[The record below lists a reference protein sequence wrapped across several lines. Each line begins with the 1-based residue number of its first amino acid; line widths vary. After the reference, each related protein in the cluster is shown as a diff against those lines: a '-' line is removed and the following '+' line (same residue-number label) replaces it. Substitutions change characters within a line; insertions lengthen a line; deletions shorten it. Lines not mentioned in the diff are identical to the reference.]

1 MSEIGTRPSIISSLL
16 LTRSSYTSFDGR
28 RNGRLQLFI
37 CNYAFHQCLFV
48 FQFLRHIGQEVIIF
62 NHAQNDVCHKICRG
76 CCSTRYKS
84 LRHPPRKLCDAHQVI
99 SQSRLRIV
107 QNSLT
112 CHTALQD
119 IHFSIVLNYT
129 GFYHY
134 IPLLYAVTWVAFSFT
149 ELIVSISSLPVLPS
163 NRRVNRMGWS
173 KGGFISTALLS
184 T

>member
-1 MSEIGTRPSIISSLL
+1 MSGHFFVFIFAVDKVIIHI
-16 LTRSSYTSFDGR
+16 FDGQ
-28 RNGRLQLFI
+28 RNGRLLLFI

-62 NHAQNDVCHKICRG
+62 NHAQNDVCHKIAADAAQLDINRSG
-76 CCSTRYKS
+76 I
-84 LRHPPRKLCDAHQVI
+84 LHGNLCDAHQVI

-129 GFYHY
+129 GFYQY